1 MGSLKRADRIA
12 ALLQRRNGGTSDPEP
27 NPEPERTLEAVT
39 DASWRDTDPLP
50 LNPGPSKAKGKRH
63 ETPPQKT
70 ARLIR
75 NREYMRKV
83 RAKRKRAG
91 IMALEAG
98 CPVDVPDE
106 LKTNTLA
113 RVRKVNIANPPLYET
128 AEDLWQAALEYFK
141 WNDEHPLITIK
152 PTHHQGEALNL
163 ILPRLRGMSIRALA
177 THMGIATKTWR
188 KYREKAG
195 FIDVCDMVEQVIY
208 TQKLEGAM
216 GDQLNSAVSIR
227 DLGLKDQSEVV
238 ARTPVTGLTWRII
251 PRGERAYEET
261 LDDSDDGS

>member
-1 MGSLKRADRIA
+1 MVSPERSERLA
-12 ALLQRRNGGTSDPEP
+12 ALLRRRNGNTLPEPDPDPEP
-27 NPEPERTLEAVT
+27 ALEAVA
-39 DASWRDTDPLP
+39 DAEWKDTDPLP
-50 LNPGPSKAKGKRH
+50 LRPGLSKAKPKGRH
-63 ETPPQKT
+63 ETPSQKS

-75 NREYMRKV
+75 NREYMRKQ

-113 RVRKVNIANPPLYET
+113 RVRKVDFVNPPLYET

-163 ILPRLRGMSIRALA
+163 ILPRLRGMSINALA
-177 THMGIATKTWR
+177 THMGIAAKTWR

-195 FIDVCDMVEQVIY
+195 FVEVCDMVEQVIY

-227 DLGLKDQSEVV
+227 ELGLKDQSEVV
-238 ARTPVTGLTWRII
+238 ARTPITGLTWRII

-261 LDDSDDGS
+261 PADGD